1 MSEILVLPNLSYT
14 SFEESFSEPPSL
26 ERHQCSWQSCSRPT
40 EQCQETVLFYTHTC
54 VYTPSSSL
62 RLGRVLQHSTPS
74 TEHQGSEIY
83 EILGKCSE
91 WRAGEMNKQLH
102 KPCYFRCQI

>member
-40 EQCQETVLFYTHTC
+40 EQCQETVFVLCTHMC
-54 VYTPSSSL
+54 VHAFKLLEAGEGPSA
-62 RLGRVLQHSTPS
+62 QHSQ
-74 TEHQGSEIY
+74 H
-83 EILGKCSE
+83 
-91 WRAGEMNKQLH
+91 RAPRIWNL
-102 KPCYFRCQI
+102 